1 MDIQLQQGYR
11 SGGSSASEYG
21 GESFEVIASR
31 SEGLRKLE
39 EFMPRAGRAYQATRN
54 LDHGLGKHSNVSNL
68 SPYIRHRLVT
78 EEEVL
83 AAVLAEHSES
93 DAFKFVQEV
102 FWRSY
107 WKGWLEH
114 RGMLWPEYQQNL
126 SWNLTSLQKDPRRW
140 KTYELATTG
149 KTDITPF
156 NDWVKELLTTG
167 YLHNHARMWFASVWI
182 FTLQLPWELGADFF
196 LRNLLDG
203 DAASNTL
210 AWRWVAGLHTK
221 NKTYLA
227 TASNIRKCSSE
238 RFTDPCDHSLGLKRL
253 ATTTQPQ
260 QENLSPGALQ
270 NTPIEW
276 PKPVSCLLGENTV
289 SALLVTEDDLSTQ
302 IPFQPSTIAALSA
315 SPRSP
320 IAPTNELV
328 RQFSANA
335 IEDTLQR
342 LAEETSAHVVEQAM
356 SEEEIVAWAVEQKV
370 EQLFHPYAPSGPT
383 QMRLRNLAP
392 KLAAKGIRLTA
403 FMRDYDRLVW
413 PHASKGFF
421 QMGKQ
426 IPNFLSVMELGQKRN
441 ADRTLIGL

>member
-1 MDIQLQQGYR
+1 MQKRLQQGYA
-11 SGGSSASEYG
+11 SGGSNTSEHG
-21 GESFEVIASR
+21 VDCGETIASR

-39 EFMPRAGRAYQATRN
+39 DFIPRAGRAYQATRN
-54 LDHGLGKHSNVSNL
+54 IDHGVGKHANVSNL
-68 SPYIRHRLVT
+68 SPYIRHRLIS

-83 AAVLAEHSES
+83 TAVLAEHSEN

-114 RGMLWPEYQQNL
+114 RGMLWPEYQKDLPWNIANLQQN
-126 SWNLTSLQKDPRRW
+126 KKRW
-140 KTYELATTG
+140 AAYEQAIAG
-149 KTDITPF
+149 NTDITPF
-156 NDWVKELLTTG
+156 NDWVKELTTTG

-182 FTLQLPWELGADFF
+182 FTLHLPWELGADFF

-227 TASNIRKCSSE
+227 TASNIRKCSGE
-238 RFTDPCDHSLGLKRL
+238 RLTDPCDHSLGLKHL

-270 NTPIEW
+270 NTPIDW
-276 PKPVSCLLGENTV
+276 PKPISCLLDPNAV
-289 SALLVTEDDLSTQ
+289 SAVLLSDDDLGTDL
-302 IPFQPSTIAALSA
+302 PFQPSAIAALSA

-320 IAPTNELV
+320 IAPTSELV
-328 RQFSANA
+328 RQFSADA
-335 IEDTLQR
+335 IEDTLR
-342 LAEETSAHVVEQAM
+342 RVAEASSAQVAKQTM
-356 SEEEIVAWAVEQKV
+356 SEEQIVLWAVEQKI

-392 KLAAKGIRLTA
+392 KLAARGIRLSA

-421 QMGKQ
+421 HMGKQ
-426 IPNFLSVMELGQKRN
+426 IPNFLSVMELGQN
-441 ADRTLIGL
+441 LSSDRTLSGL

>member
-1 MDIQLQQGYR
+1 MVLHVNQGDASGTRR
-11 SGGSSASEYG
+11 STDFSVRTISA
-21 GESFEVIASR
+21 VASR
-31 SEGLRKLE
+31 SEGLTKME
-39 EFMPRAGRAYQATRN
+39 DFIPRAGRAYQTTRN
-54 LDHGLGKHSNVSNL
+54 LDYGIGRHSNVSNL
-68 SPYIRHRLVT
+68 SPYIRHRLIT

-83 AAVLAEHSES
+83 AAVLATHSES
-93 DAFKFVQEV
+93 DAFKFVQEI

-114 RGMLWPEYQQNL
+114 RGMLWAEYQQNL
-126 SWNLTSLQKDPRRW
+126 PWNLTNLRKDKKRW
-140 KTYELATTG
+140 KAYSLALEG
-149 KTDITPF
+149 NTDIAPF
-156 NDWVKELLTTG
+156 NDWVEELTTTG

-227 TASNIRKCSSE
+227 TAINVRKCSNE
-238 RFTDPCDHSLGLKRL
+238 RLTDPCDHSLGLKRL
-253 ATTTQPQ
+253 ATTAQPQ

-270 NTPIEW
+270 TTPIEW
-276 PKPVSCLLGENTV
+276 SKPIGCLLNSNSV
-289 SALLVTEDDLSTQ
+289 SALLLTEDDLC
-302 IPFQPSTIAALSA
+302 IDLPFQPAAVAALSA

-328 RQFSANA
+328 RKFTVGA

-342 LAEETSAHVVEQAM
+342 LMEESKAQIAQYAL
-356 SEEEIVAWAVEQKV
+356 SEEEIVVWAVEQKI
-370 EQLFHPYAPSGPT
+370 EQLFHPYVPSGPT

-413 PHASKGFF
+413 PHANKGFF

-426 IPNFLSVMELGQKRN
+426 IPNFLSVMELGQKLSPE
-441 ADRTLIGL
+441 RTLKGL

>member
-1 MDIQLQQGYR
+1 MDTQVHQGY
-11 SGGSSASEYG
+11 GPGALDDDEG
-21 GESFEVIASR
+21 CEVIASR

-39 EFMPRAGRAYQATRN
+39 EFIPRAGRAYQATRN
-54 LDHGLGKHSNVSNL
+54 LDHGQGSHSNVSNL
-68 SPYIRHRLVT
+68 SPYIRHRLIT

-83 AAVLAEHSES
+83 TAVLAEHSES

-126 SWNLTSLQKDPRRW
+126 SWHLTSLQKDQRRW
-140 KTYELATTG
+140 KVYQQATTG
-149 KTDITPF
+149 NTDITPF
-156 NDWVKELLTTG
+156 NDWVKELLATG
-167 YLHNHARMWFASVWI
+167 YLHNHARMWFASIWM

-221 NKTYLA
+221 DKTYLA
-227 TASNIRKCSSE
+227 TASNIRKCSGE

-260 QENLSPGALQ
+260 QENLSSGALQ

-276 PKPVSCLLGENTV
+276 PKPMSCLLEHGTV
-289 SALLVTEDDLSTQ
+289 AALLLTEDDLSTQ
-302 IPFQPSTIAALSA
+302 LPFQPSAIAALSA

-320 IAPTNELV
+320 IAATNALV
-328 RQFSANA
+328 KRFTAGA

-342 LAEETSAHVVEQAM
+342 LAQAASTPVVEQAM
-356 SEEEIVAWAVEQKV
+356 DEDEIVIWAVENKI
-370 EQLFHPYAPSGPT
+370 EQLFHSYAPSGPT

-392 KLAAKGIRLTA
+392 KLAAKGIRITA

-426 IPNFLSVMELGQKRN
+426 IPNFLAVMELGQKRN
-441 ADRTLIGL
+441 ADRTLTGL

>member
-1 MDIQLQQGYR
+1 MKKRLQQGYA
-11 SGGSSASEYG
+11 SGGSNTSEHG
-21 GESFEVIASR
+21 VDCGETIASR

-39 EFMPRAGRAYQATRN
+39 DFIPRAGRAYQATRN
-54 LDHGLGKHSNVSNL
+54 IDHGAGKHANVSNL
-68 SPYIRHRLVT
+68 SPYIRHRLIS

-83 AAVLAEHSES
+83 TAVLAEHSEN

-114 RGMLWPEYQQNL
+114 RGMLWPEYQKDL
-126 SWNLTSLQKDPRRW
+126 PWNLANLQQNKKRW
-140 KTYELATTG
+140 AAYEQAIAG
-149 KTDITPF
+149 NTDITPF
-156 NDWVKELLTTG
+156 NDWVKELTTTG

-182 FTLQLPWELGADFF
+182 FTLHLPWELGADFF

-227 TASNIRKCSSE
+227 TASNIRKCSGE
-238 RFTDPCDHSLGLKRL
+238 RLTDPCDHSLGLKHL

-260 QENLSPGALQ
+260 QEILSPGALQ
-270 NTPIEW
+270 NTPIDW
-276 PKPVSCLLGENTV
+276 PKPISCLLDPNAV
-289 SALLVTEDDLSTQ
+289 SALLLSDDDLGTDL
-302 IPFQPSTIAALSA
+302 PFQPSAIAALSA

-320 IAPTNELV
+320 IAPTSELV
-328 RQFSANA
+328 RQFSADA
-335 IEDTLQR
+335 IEDTLR
-342 LAEETSAHVVEQAM
+342 RVAEASSAQVAKQAM
-356 SEEEIVAWAVEQKV
+356 SEEQIVLWAVEQKI

-392 KLAAKGIRLTA
+392 KLAARGIRLSA

-421 QMGKQ
+421 HMGKQ
-426 IPNFLSVMELGQKRN
+426 IPNFLSVMELGQN
-441 ADRTLIGL
+441 LSSDRTLSGL

>member
-1 MDIQLQQGYR
+1 MDIQVHRGD
-11 SGGSSASEYG
+11 A
-21 GESFEVIASR
+21 VASR
-31 SEGLRKLE
+31 AEGLAKMKD
-39 EFMPRAGRAYQATRN
+39 FIPRAGRAYQATRN
-54 LDHGLGKHSNVSNL
+54 LDYGIGKHSNVSNL
-68 SPYIRHRLVT
+68 SPYIRHRLIT

-114 RGMLWPEYQQNL
+114 RGMLWAEYQKNLPWNL
-126 SWNLTSLQKDPRRW
+126 SNLQKDKKRW
-140 KTYELATTG
+140 NAYILATEG
-149 KTDITPF
+149 NTDIAPF
-156 NDWVKELLTTG
+156 NDWVKELTITG

-227 TASNIRKCSSE
+227 TATNIRKCSND
-238 RFTDPCDHSLGLKRL
+238 RLTDPCDHSLGLKRL
-253 ATTTQPQ
+253 ATIAQAQ

-270 NTPIEW
+270 TLPIEW
-276 PKPVSCLLGENTV
+276 SKPISCSLDINSV
-289 SALLVTEDDLSTQ
+289 SALLLTEDDLC
-302 IPFQPSTIAALSA
+302 IDLPFQPAAVAGLSA

-328 RQFSANA
+328 IRFTGSA
-335 IEDTLQR
+335 IDDTLQR
-342 LAEETSAHVVEQAM
+342 LMKESKAQVAERAM
-356 SEEEIVAWAVEQKV
+356 SEEEIVLWAVEQKI
-370 EQLFHPYAPSGPT
+370 EQLFHPYVPAGPT

-421 QMGKQ
+421 QLGKQ
-426 IPNFLSVMELGQKRN
+426 IPTFLSVMELGRKVS
-441 ADRTLIGL
+441 ADRTLSGL